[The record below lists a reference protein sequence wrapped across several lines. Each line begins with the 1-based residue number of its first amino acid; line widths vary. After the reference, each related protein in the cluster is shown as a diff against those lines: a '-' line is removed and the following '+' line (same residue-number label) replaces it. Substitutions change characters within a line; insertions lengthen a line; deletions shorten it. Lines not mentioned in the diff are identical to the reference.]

1 MSIAM
6 IGQDPKNPRE
16 SAPDNA
22 LDASDVPR
30 VGARELAL
38 ALKILSAGNG
48 LLLPS
53 VTLSDNDL
61 RRVEQDFWQIS
72 PRARVRKVAVLLR
85 FRSLLAACQSRHVND
100 LIARHGQAAVVLALE
115 AAANMRLNAKWGF
128 NPVKMARA
136 MTEALAATAAGYHA
150 EGQTAAA

>member
-1 MSIAM
+1 MTQIRH
-6 IGQDPKNPRE
+6 GDDPV
-16 SAPDNA
+16 A
-22 LDASDVPR
+22 LDTSDVPR

-38 ALKILSAGNG
+38 ALKILSSGN

-53 VTLSDNDL
+53 VTLSDDDL

-85 FRSLLAACQSRHVND
+85 FRSFLEACQTRHVGE
-100 LIARHGQAAVVLALE
+100 LIARHGQSALVIALE
-115 AAANMRLNAKWGF
+115 AAADMRLNAKWGF

-136 MTEALAATAAGYHA
+136 MSEALSPFA
-150 EGQTAAA
+150 EGHSAAA

>member
-1 MSIAM
+1 ML
-6 IGQDPKNPRE
+6 QVKNDTVSE
-16 SAPDNA
+16 KAVDT
-22 LDASDVPR
+22 SDVPR

-53 VTLSDNDL
+53 VTLSDEDL

-85 FRSLLAACQSRHVND
+85 FRSFLAACQTRHVSD
-100 LIARHGQAAVVLALE
+100 LISRHGQAALVIALE
-115 AAANMRLNAKWGF
+115 AAASMRLNAKWGF

-136 MTEALAATAAGYHA
+136 MSEALSAAAESYLP

>member
-1 MSIAM
+1 MTTTAAIA
-6 IGQDPKNPRE
+6 NPE
-16 SAPDNA
+16 TSVDT
-22 LDASDVPR
+22 SDVPR

-48 LLLPS
+48 LLLPT
-53 VTLSDNDL
+53 VTLSDDDL

-72 PRARVRKVAVLLR
+72 PRERVRKVAVLLR
-85 FRSLLAACQSRHVND
+85 FRSFLAACQTRHVND
-100 LIARHGQAAVVLALE
+100 LISRHGQAALVMALE

-136 MTEALAATAAGYHA
+136 MSEALAEAA
-150 EGQTAAA
+150 EGYTGQAAAA

>member
-1 MSIAM
+1 MT
-6 IGQDPKNPRE
+6 QDHTFDVPV
-16 SAPDNA
+16 DT
-22 LDASDVPR
+22 SDVPR

-48 LLLPS
+48 LILPS
-53 VTLSDNDL
+53 VTLSDDDL

-85 FRSLLAACQSRHVND
+85 FRSFLEAARTRQVGD
-100 LIARHGQAAVVLALE
+100 LIAAHGQAALVIALE
-115 AAANMRLNAKWGF
+115 AAADMRLNAKWGF

-136 MTEALAATAAGYHA
+136 MNEALAAAAEGYRA
-150 EGQTAAA
+150 EGQGVAA

>member
-1 MSIAM
+1 MTTTAAIA
-6 IGQDPKNPRE
+6 NPE
-16 SAPDNA
+16 TAVDT
-22 LDASDVPR
+22 SDVPR

-48 LLLPS
+48 LLLPT
-53 VTLSDNDL
+53 VTLSDEDL

-72 PRARVRKVAVLLR
+72 PRERVRKVAVLLR
-85 FRSLLAACQSRHVND
+85 FRSFLAACQTRHVND
-100 LIARHGQAAVVLALE
+100 LISRHGQAALVMALE

-136 MTEALAATAAGYHA
+136 MSEALAEAAESYT
-150 EGQTAAA
+150 GQAAAA

>member
-1 MSIAM
+1 MSNVLNTA
-6 IGQDPKNPRE
+6 QAAAE
-16 SAPDNA
+16 NA
-22 LDASDVPR
+22 VDTSDVPR

-38 ALKILSAGNG
+38 ALKILSAGDG

-53 VTLSDNDL
+53 VTLSDGDL

-85 FRSLLAACQSRHVND
+85 FRSFLTACQTRHVSE
-100 LIARHGQAAVVLALE
+100 LIARHGQAALIIALE

-128 NPVKMARA
+128 NPHKMARA
-136 MTEALAATAAGYHA
+136 MSEALAAAAEGFGA
-150 EGQTAAA
+150 EGQHAAA

>member
-1 MSIAM
+1 MTNEKIPEVAV
-6 IGQDPKNPRE
+6 DT
-16 SAPDNA
+16 
-22 LDASDVPR
+22 SDVPR

-53 VTLSDNDL
+53 VVLSDDDL

-85 FRSLLAACQSRHVND
+85 FRSFLEACRTRHVSE
-100 LIARHGQAAVVLALE
+100 LIAAHGQAALVTALE
-115 AAANMRLNAKWGF
+115 AAAEMRLNAKWGF
-128 NPVKMARA
+128 NPHKMARA
-136 MTEALAATAAGYHA
+136 MSEALTSATQGFGT
-150 EGQTAAA
+150 EGQAVAA

>member
-1 MSIAM
+1 MPQAM
-6 IGQDPKNPRE
+6 KSPAVIENAPE
-16 SAPDNA
+16 SPVDT
-22 LDASDVPR
+22 SDVPR

-48 LLLPS
+48 LLLPV
-53 VTLSDNDL
+53 VTLSDEDL

-85 FRSLLAACQSRHVND
+85 FRSFLAACQTRHVSD
-100 LIARHGQAAVVLALE
+100 LIARHGQMALVIALE

-136 MTEALAATAAGYHA
+136 MSEALAATADGFD
-150 EGQTAAA
+150 GQTAAA